1 MDSPA
6 LTSAH
11 SSSSGKGSHSNLND
25 RGKVREK
32 LRVVGWVV
40 IVLSVGRGGSAKDCR
55 NFCVEKLLSIKEAIK
70 TPSEIVVP
78 K

>member
-11 SSSSGKGSHSNLND
+11 LSSSGKGRHSNLND
-25 RGKVREK
+25 RGRVKRKVERSWMAAQRST
-32 LRVVGWVV
+32 LGPRTAGT
-40 IVLSVGRGGSAKDCR
+40 SVT
-55 NFCVEKLLSIKEAIK
+55 CVEKLLSIIKEAIK
-70 TPSEIVVP
+70 TPSHLV